1 MGYPPSS
8 PGPAQPREGLALAP
22 KFAGFWIRT
31 VAYLIDGFLIQLIYA
46 LLLGVGFL
54 GYTSG
59 SDTDALSD
67 FSQIL
72 FETNF
77 SFLNILSTV
86 IYLAY
91 FTLFLGMRGQTPGKM
106 ICGLKVVRL
115 DGSPLSYG
123 QAAVRTVGY
132 YLNLLTLCIGF
143 LWVAFDPRK
152 QGLHDKI
159 AGTCEIHVGLAEIRD
174 WQHPT
179 P

>member
-1 MGYPPSS
+1 
-8 PGPAQPREGLALAP
+8 
-22 KFAGFWIRT
+22 
-31 VAYLIDGFLIQLIYA
+31 VIDGILIQLVYA

-59 SDTDALSD
+59 SDAGVISD
-67 FSQIL
+67 FSEVL
-72 FETNF
+72 FATNL

-115 DGSPLSYG
+115 DGTPVSYG
-123 QAAVRTVGY
+123 QALARTLGY
-132 YLNLLTLCIGF
+132 YVNLLTLCIGF

-159 AGTCEIHVGLAEIRD
+159 AGTCEIRVGLAEVRD
-174 WQHPT
+174 WQP
-179 P
+179 PPS